1 MVVVKHIVRY
11 VAGTHNWGL
20 WYGREKDK
28 SAQLMGFSDS
38 DYVGDIGGRA
48 LHVLFSFLTAVLL
61 CGSQ

>member
-38 DYVGDIGGRA
+38 DYVGDIDKRQSTTCVIFTS
-48 LHVLFSFLTAVLL
+48 VLF